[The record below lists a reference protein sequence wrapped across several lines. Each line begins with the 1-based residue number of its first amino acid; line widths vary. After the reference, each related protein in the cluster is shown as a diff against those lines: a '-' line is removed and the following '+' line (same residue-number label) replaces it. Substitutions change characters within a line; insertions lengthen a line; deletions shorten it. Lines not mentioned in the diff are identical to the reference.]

1 MTTPT
6 QPSLP
11 AERATLN
18 QSLVEHL
25 RATIWARTLDAH
37 QMARVEA
44 ACFEQF
50 VPKGGFV
57 CRKGDPLDNWTGII
71 DGLVKIN
78 TFSPAG
84 KSVTFAGVPTGGWF
98 GEGSLLKDQAR
109 KYDVMALRD
118 TRVALMPRDVF
129 DWLLETSLP
138 FTRFLLMQLNER
150 LGQFI
155 GLVENDRMQ
164 GVDARV
170 ARCLA
175 SMFNSHLYPGLETL
189 LQISQEEIGY
199 LSGASRQR
207 ANQALQLLE
216 KNGLLH
222 LDYGGV
228 RVLDLEG
235 LRHFQA

>member
-1 MTTPT
+1 MTINT
-6 QPSLP
+6 Q
-11 AERATLN
+11 TL
-18 QSLVEHL
+18 SEHL
-25 RATIWARTLDAH
+25 RSTIWARGLSAAE
-37 QMARVEA
+37 MARVEA
-44 ACFEQF
+44 DCYEQF

-57 CRKGDPLDNWTGII
+57 CRKGEPLQTWIGII
-71 DGLVKIN
+71 EGLVKIN
-78 TFSPAG
+78 NFSSTG

-98 GEGSLLKDQAR
+98 GEGSLLKDLTR

-118 TRVALMPRDVF
+118 TRVARMPRATF
-129 DWLLETSLP
+129 EWLLENSLL
-138 FTRFLLMQLNER
+138 FNRFLLMQLNER

-155 GLVENDRMQ
+155 GLVENDRTLD
-164 GVDARV
+164 VDTRV

-175 SMFNSHLYPGLETL
+175 AMFNSHLYPGLEKMVH
-189 LQISQEEIGY
+189 ISQEEIGY

-216 KNGLLH
+216 KEGLLR
-222 LDYGGV
+222 LDYGGI

>member
-1 MTTPT
+1 MT
-6 QPSLP
+6 
-11 AERATLN
+11 
-18 QSLVEHL
+18 
-25 RATIWARTLDAH
+25 
-37 QMARVEA
+37 RVEA
-44 ACFEQF
+44 DCYEQF

-57 CRKGDPLDNWTGII
+57 CRKGEPLETWVGII

-78 TFSPAG
+78 NFSSTG

-98 GEGSLLKDQAR
+98 GEGSLLKDRTR

-118 TRVALMPRDVF
+118 TRVARMPRATF
-129 DWLLETSLP
+129 EWLLENSLP
-138 FTRFLLMQLNER
+138 FNRFLLMQLNER

-155 GLVENDRMQ
+155 GLVENDRTLD
-164 GVDARV
+164 VDTRV

-175 SMFNSHLYPGLETL
+175 AMFNSHLYPGLETMVH
-189 LQISQEEIGY
+189 ISQEEIGY

-216 KNGLLH
+216 KEGLVR
-222 LDYGGV
+222 LDYGGI

>member
-1 MTTPT
+1 MTLRP
-6 QPSLP
+6 Q
-11 AERATLN
+11 TLT
-18 QSLVEHL
+18 EHL
-25 RATIWARTLDAH
+25 RSTIWARALCAAEMT
-37 QMARVEA
+37 QVEA
-44 ACFEQF
+44 QCYEQF

-57 CRKGDPLDNWTGII
+57 CRKGEALESWVGII

-78 TFSPAG
+78 NCSPTG

-118 TRVALMPRDVF
+118 TRVARMPRACF
-129 DWLLETSLP
+129 EWLLETSLP
-138 FTRFLLMQLNER
+138 FNRFLMMQLNER

-155 GLVENDRMQ
+155 GLVENDRTLD
-164 GVDARV
+164 VDTRV

-175 SMFNSHLYPGLETL
+175 AMFNAHLYPGLEKMVP
-189 LQISQEEIGY
+189 ISQEEIGY

-216 KNGLLH
+216 KKGLLR
-222 LDYGGV
+222 LDYGGIH
-228 RVLDLEG
+228 VLDLEG

>member
-1 MTTPT
+1 MTTQSQT
-6 QPSLP
+6 LTDHLRSTIWG
-11 AERATLN
+11 RTLN
-18 QSLVEHL
+18 ADEM
-25 RATIWARTLDAH
+25 T
-37 QMARVEA
+37 RVEGD
-44 ACFEQF
+44 CFEQF

-57 CRKGDPLDNWTGII
+57 CRKGEALDNWIGII

-78 TFSPAG
+78 NFSPAG
-84 KSVTFAGVPTGGWF
+84 KSVTLAGVPSGGWF

-118 TRVALMPRDVF
+118 TRVARMPRETF
-129 DWLLETSLP
+129 EWLLATSLP
-138 FTRFLLMQLNER
+138 FNRFLLMQLNER

-155 GLVENDRMQ
+155 GLVENDRTLD
-164 GVDARV
+164 VDTRV

-175 SMFNSHLYPGLETL
+175 AMFNSHLYPGLEAMV
-189 LQISQEEIGY
+189 QISQEEIGY

-216 KNGLLH
+216 KEGLLR
-222 LDYGGV
+222 LDYGGI

>member
-1 MTTPT
+1 
-6 QPSLP
+6 
-11 AERATLN
+11 
-18 QSLVEHL
+18 
-25 RATIWARTLDAH
+25 
-37 QMARVEA
+37 MARVEA
-44 ACFEQF
+44 DCHEQF

-57 CRKGDPLDNWTGII
+57 CRKGEALESWVGII
-71 DGLVKIN
+71 EGLVKIN
-78 TFSPAG
+78 NFSSTG

-118 TRVALMPRDVF
+118 TRVARMPRATF
-129 DWLLETSLP
+129 EWLLETSLP
-138 FTRFLLMQLNER
+138 FNRFLLMQLNER

-155 GLVENDRMQ
+155 GLVENDRTLD
-164 GVDARV
+164 VDTRV

-175 SMFNSHLYPGLETL
+175 AMFNSHLYPGLEKMV
-189 LQISQEEIGY
+189 QISQEEIGY

-216 KNGLLH
+216 KEGLLR
-222 LDYGGV
+222 LDYGGIQ
-228 RVLDLEG
+228 VLDLEG

>member
-1 MTTPT
+1 
-6 QPSLP
+6 
-11 AERATLN
+11 
-18 QSLVEHL
+18 
-25 RATIWARTLDAH
+25 
-37 QMARVEA
+37 MARVEA
-44 ACFEQF
+44 DCCEQF

-57 CRKGDPLDNWTGII
+57 CRKGEALESWIGII
-71 DGLVKIN
+71 EGLVKIN
-78 TFSPAG
+78 NFSATG

-118 TRVALMPRDVF
+118 TRVARMPRATF
-129 DWLLETSLP
+129 EWLLETSLP
-138 FTRFLLMQLNER
+138 FNRFLLMQLNER

-155 GLVENDRMQ
+155 GLVESDRMLD
-164 GVDARV
+164 VDTRV

-175 SMFNSHLYPGLETL
+175 AMFNSHLYPGLEKMV
-189 LQISQEEIGY
+189 QISQEEIGY

-216 KNGLLH
+216 KEGLLR

>member
-1 MTTPT
+1 MTSSP
-6 QPSLP
+6 
-11 AERATLN
+11 

-25 RATIWARTLDAH
+25 RSTIWASALSAP

-44 ACFEQF
+44 DCVEQF

-57 CRKGDPLDNWTGII
+57 CKKGEALENWIGII

-78 TFSPAG
+78 NCSSTG

-98 GEGSLLKDQAR
+98 GEGSLLKDQSR

-118 TRVALMPRDVF
+118 TRVARMPRETF
-129 DWLLETSLP
+129 EWLLETSLP
-138 FTRFLLMQLNER
+138 FNRFLLMQLNER
-150 LGQFI
+150 LSQFI
-155 GLVENDRMQ
+155 GLVENDRTLD
-164 GVDARV
+164 VDTRV

-175 SMFNSHLYPGLETL
+175 AMFNAHLYPGLEKMV
-189 LQISQEEIGY
+189 QISQEEIGY

-216 KNGLLH
+216 KNGLLR
-222 LDYGGV
+222 LDYGGI
-228 RVLDLEG
+228 RVLDLDG
-235 LRHFQA
+235 LRNFHA

>member
-1 MTTPT
+1 MTT
-6 QPSLP
+6 Q
-11 AERATLN
+11 TL
-18 QSLVEHL
+18 LEHL
-25 RATIWARTLDAH
+25 RATIWARTLNPAE
-37 QMARVEA
+37 MARVEA
-44 ACFEQF
+44 SCHEQF
-50 VPKGGFV
+50 VPKGGYV
-57 CRKGDPLDNWTGII
+57 CRKGEPLDSWVGII

-78 TFSPAG
+78 NFSSSG

-98 GEGSLLKDQAR
+98 GEGSLLKDQIR

-118 TRVALMPRDVF
+118 TRVARMPRATF
-129 DWLLETSLP
+129 DALLEQSLP

-155 GLVENDRMQ
+155 GLVENDRIE
-164 GVDARV
+164 GVDTRV

-175 SMFNSHLYPGLETL
+175 AMFNSHLYPGLEKL
-189 LQISQEEIGY
+189 VQISQEEVGY
-199 LSGASRQR
+199 LSGTSRQR

-216 KNGLLH
+216 KEGLLRI
-222 LDYGGV
+222 DYGGI

>member
-1 MTTPT
+1 MTTFISPHS
-6 QPSLP
+6 Q
-11 AERATLN
+11 TLA
-18 QSLVEHL
+18 EHL
-25 RATIWARTLDAH
+25 RSTIWARSLTQAE
-37 QMARVEA
+37 MTRVEA
-44 ACFEQF
+44 DCGEQF

-57 CRKGDPLDNWTGII
+57 CRKGEALMTWIGII

-78 TFSPAG
+78 NFSPAG

-98 GEGSLLKDQAR
+98 GEGSLLKDEAR

-118 TRVALMPRDVF
+118 TRVARMPRATF
-129 DWLLETSLP
+129 EWLLATSLP
-138 FTRFLLMQLNER
+138 FNRFLLMQLNER

-155 GLVENDRMQ
+155 GLVENDRTQ

-175 SMFNSHLYPGLETL
+175 AMFNSHLYPGLEKMV
-189 LQISQEEIGY
+189 QISQEEIGY

-216 KNGLLH
+216 KEGLVQ
-222 LDYGGV
+222 LDYGGI